1 MTQILKP
8 GQTVRT
14 RSGQACQVKQLLG
27 AGGQGEVYR
36 AEWNG
41 QDFALKWYHA
51 HTATAAQQASLE
63 RLVSVHKAPCDKFL
77 WPLDL
82 ASSDTAPGF
91 GYVMK
96 LREPRYRGLLDL
108 MLNRI
113 DPTFATVVHASFE
126 LVDSFFKLHADG
138 LCYRDISFGN
148 VCFDPQVG
156 DVLICDNDNV
166 TENNSPVTGILGTP
180 DFMAPEIVRGEAL
193 PSRQTDLF
201 SLAVLLF
208 YLLHVSHP
216 LQGRRLLKIRCWDL
230 PARRKLFGTEPLF
243 IFDPQDHSNA
253 AVGTDIDPMGESGAN
268 ALAYWPTYPQFLRD
282 TFTRAFTRGL
292 MDPDERVLEGEW
304 RRVLSRMQDG
314 LFACSQCGQENFFD
328 PAVAPNRPC
337 SSCQK
342 MLRLPM
348 RLKLAKTEVTLTQS
362 RRLFSHHL
370 NEKQDYEF
378 IQPVAEVVPHP
389 TNPSI
394 WGLKNLTAQN
404 WVITTTDGQTK
415 DVEPNRSVPLAHG
428 TRILFA
434 NSTAEMVL

>member
-1 MTQILKP
+1 MSQILKP

-14 RSGQACQVKQLLG
+14 RSGQTCKVKQLLG

-82 ASSDTAPGF
+82 ATCDAAPGF

-113 DPTFATVVHASFE
+113 DPTFAAVVHASFE

-148 VCFDPQVG
+148 VFFDPQVG

-415 DVEPNRSVPLAHG
+415 DVEPSRSVPLAHG
-428 TRILFA
+428 TRIQFA

>member
-8 GQTVRT
+8 DQTVRT
-14 RSGQACQVKQLLG
+14 RSGQACKVKQLIG

-41 QDFALKWYHA
+41 QDFALKWYYA

-96 LREPRYRGLLDL
+96 LRESRYRGLLDL

-113 DPTFATVVHASFE
+113 DPTFAAVVHASFE

-148 VCFDPQVG
+148 VFFDPHVG
-156 DVLICDNDNV
+156 AVLICDNDNV

-208 YLLHVSHP
+208 YLLSVPCEPSVAGPPSAGDSLLGSPCAAQAVWDRATLHLRPARSGER
-216 LQGRRLLKIRCWDL
+216 GRRHRCRSVGRSRSQRPRLLADL
-230 PARRKLFGTEPLF
+230 ST
-243 IFDPQDHSNA
+243 
-253 AVGTDIDPMGESGAN
+253 
-268 ALAYWPTYPQFLRD
+268 ALA
-282 TFTRAFTRGL
+282 
-292 MDPDERVLEGEW
+292 
-304 RRVLSRMQDG
+304 
-314 LFACSQCGQENFFD
+314 
-328 PAVAPNRPC
+328 
-337 SSCQK
+337 
-342 MLRLPM
+342 
-348 RLKLAKTEVTLTQS
+348 
-362 RRLFSHHL
+362 
-370 NEKQDYEF
+370 
-378 IQPVAEVVPHP
+378 
-389 TNPSI
+389 
-394 WGLKNLTAQN
+394 
-404 WVITTTDGQTK
+404 
-415 DVEPNRSVPLAHG
+415 
-428 TRILFA
+428 
-434 NSTAEMVL
+434 

>member
-1 MTQILKP
+1 MTQILKA

-14 RSGQACQVKQLLG
+14 RSGQACKVKQLLG

-41 QDFALKWYHA
+41 LDFALKWYYA

-113 DPTFATVVHASFE
+113 GPTFAALVHASFE

-148 VCFDPQVG
+148 VFFDPQVG
-156 DVLICDNDNV
+156 EVLICDNDNV

-208 YLLHVSHP
+208 YLFHVSHP
-216 LQGRRLLKIRCWDL
+216 LQGRRLLSIRCWDL
-230 PARRKLFGTEPLF
+230 PARRKLFGAEPLF
-243 IFDPQDHSNA
+243 IFDPQDQANA
-253 AVGTDIDPMGESGAN
+253 AVGTDVDPLGEAGAN
-268 ALAYWPTYPQFLRD
+268 ALAYWPIYPQLLRD

-304 RRVLSRMQDG
+304 RRVLSKMHDG
-314 LFACSQCGQENFFD
+314 LFACSLCGKENFFD
-328 PAVAPNRPC
+328 PAMSSNQAC

-342 MLRLPM
+342 TPRLPI
-348 RLKLAKTEVTLTQS
+348 RLKLAKTEVMLTHG

-370 NEKQDYEF
+370 NEKQNYEF
-378 IQPVAEVVPHP
+378 AQPVAEVVQHP

-428 TRILFA
+428 TRIQFA
-434 NSTAEMVL
+434 SSTAEMVF